1 MKPRSS
7 LLTAIG
13 ALALFVLI
21 AFPSSSALAKA
32 VADVNIYYEYAGP
45 TGLQVEMEVEY
56 PAGAIIYYTLNSQNP
71 THDGS
76 GNPGANTYVY
86 YGPIAVPYMQWMHFR
101 ARAWKSGWG
110 DSANITYLDI
120 SNPVQ

>member
-1 MKPRSS
+1 MKPKSS

-32 VADVNIYYEYAGP
+32 VADVDIYYEYDGP
-45 TGLQVEMEVEY
+45 TGVQVQMEVEY
-56 PAGAIIYYTLNSQNP
+56 PAGAIIFYTLNGTNP
-71 THDGS
+71 THTGS
-76 GNPGANTYVY
+76 TPGPNTAIF

-110 DSANITYLDI
+110 DSVNITYFDI